1 MNEAEKIIKAA
12 PERMQHML
20 SSVYRFNSAFIKSK
34 WQEELLK
41 KILFAMSI
49 IDRRFFSHEDSYI
62 DTALPIGEGQTISQ
76 PSTVARMLLLSEL
89 RESDEVLDIGAGSGW
104 NAALIAF
111 LVYPGK
117 VVSVDRIFNLIEKAE
132 KNISKLRNYLKQKR
146 PQDIQKLEKI
156 NFLAEDIFSKGGAW
170 KKKYDKII
178 ITAGISDKSIEKKV
192 KNLAE
197 SLLKQGGILICPCI
211 TGPLVLYKKQKKL
224 IRQET
229 SEEYVFVPLLE
240 GTE

>member
-1 MNEAEKIIKAA
+1 MGNIENIIRYA
-12 PERMQHML
+12 PKKMQPML
-20 SSVYRFNSAFIKSK
+20 KSVAYYNSGFSSSDLGN
-34 WQEELLK
+34 
-41 KILFAMSI
+41 ILFAMSV
-49 IDRRFFSHEDSYI
+49 IDRKFFVGIPGAEYD
-62 DTALPIGEGQTISQ
+62 DNALPIGSGQTISQ

-156 NFLAEDIFSKGGAW
+156 NFLAEDIFSKGRAW
-170 KKKYDKII
+170 KKRYDKII
-178 ITAGISDKSIEKKV
+178 ITAGISDKRIEEKIKS
-192 KNLAE
+192 LAE
-197 SLLKQGGILICPCI
+197 NLLKKHGILICPNV
-211 TGPLVLYKKQKKL
+211 TGPLIIYRKNKFLN
-224 IRQET
+224 RQET

-240 GTE
+240 GTER